1 MPRYTLEQIAR
12 IRAESERLLRDDPQ
26 PAARPEP
33 RPTPREV
40 HMPNIDPVQEW
51 RAWHD
56 ARDREREAAKAELRR
71 PEHVMRTS
79 ERAAIDTL
87 TAQVAA
93 LRRDHDVLAEAA
105 NAQARA
111 LIEFSNAVETKLTA
125 ICALAG
131 RLERTFEEIK
141 TAREQQITSLRNQ
154 LDLVGRQNAWLDEQ
168 LRTAQHEA
176 DVATG
181 RREALRTRE
190 AVQRVADIIKLK

>member
-1 MPRYTLEQIAR
+1 MRYTAEQIAR
-12 IRAESERLLRDDPQ
+12 IRAESERILRD
-26 PAARPEP
+26 EP
-33 RPTPREV
+33 PPPPRPREV
-40 HMPNIDPVQEW
+40 PIPESDPVAEW
-51 RAWHD
+51 REWHD
-56 ARDREREAAKAELRR
+56 ARAAEREAAKAALHRG
-71 PEHVMRTS
+71 EHEMRS
-79 ERAAIDTL
+79 QERAAIDTL

-93 LRRDHDVLAEAA
+93 LQRDHDVLAEAA

-111 LIEFSNAVETKLTA
+111 LIEFSNAVETKMTA

-141 TAREQQITSLRNQ
+141 TARDRQTESLRSQ
-154 LDLVGRQNAWLDEQ
+154 LDLVVRQNEWLDEQ
-168 LRTAQHEA
+168 LNVAQHEA